1 MNPLHALEAARQALK
16 AAQKA
21 GKAVDLP
28 ALVEEVFPGA
38 NLDDML
44 KLEALRKPSKEEPM
58 VRIYHGGGEGQDELL
73 VEDRG
78 LFEGL
83 FGSLSRES
91 AESHGLGDVY
101 FIDIPEKDLLT
112 HDDLWQ
118 SGYTE
123 FGPRSGKE
131 IDQALRDIAPWADE
145 DRADDLYR
153 IVVEDK
159 YDDDLAEGLFP
170 EAEMPVDIMML
181 DDEYAKN
188 SFFSQYLRGKLAQ
201 RLGYKAVDMNDEHG
215 VSTFIL
221 PGQKLIRSK
230 GSE

>member
-16 AAQKA
+16 AAQKTRKA
-21 GKAVDLP
+21 AELPELAKGVVPNGKI
-28 ALVEEVFPGA
+28 
-38 NLDDML
+38 DDML
-44 KLEALRKPSKEEPM
+44 ALESLRKPAKKKSM

-73 VEDRG
+73 VEDKG

-101 FIDIPEKDLLT
+101 FIDIPEEDLLT

-131 IDQALRDIAPWADE
+131 IEQALRDIAPWADE
-145 DRADDLYR
+145 DKIDDLYR

-170 EAEMPVDIMML
+170 ESEMPVDLMML
-181 DDEYAKN
+181 DDENARN
-188 SFFSQYLRGKLAQ
+188 SFFSQYLRGKLAK

-221 PGQKLIRSK
+221 PGQKLMRIE
-230 GSE
+230 GLE